1 MAQILFGVQYNGV
14 SMSSVIGPLDFARM
28 TEALGFRS
36 FFVPELETLPTLDPF
51 ILLSAV
57 AQHTERMR
65 LGTGVAVLPFRSPY
79 QTAKIATSID
89 VLSGGRMVLGL
100 GSGGVFNDDFGVEGV
115 RPEDRR
121 TLTDEGLEL
130 VRRLLSEERVTH
142 SGAHHRM
149 EDMALEP
156 RSVQQPHLPI
166 WTGAM
171 WNGRFS
177 RRMLER
183 TAKWAD
189 GFHPHGMTPQG
200 YAEGKA
206 AIEEMA
212 AGLGRD
218 PSQLEWSCNMY
229 LCMGDSRE
237 AAMEEVRRSMRER
250 FGDDAWELDPDT
262 LLLGSAADCVESI
275 EAFAEAGVGHFVIN
289 ALCGPEALLETYE
302 GFAGEVMPK
311 FQ

>member
-1 MAQILFGVQYNGV
+1 MAQVQFGVQYNGV
-14 SMSSVIGPLDFARM
+14 SMSEVIGPLDFARRM
-28 TEALGFRS
+28 EALGYRS

-51 ILLSAV
+51 IVLAAV

-79 QTAKIATSID
+79 QMAKIAASID

-100 GSGGVFNDDFGVEGV
+100 GSGGVFNGDFGVEGV

-121 TLTDEGLEL
+121 SLTDEGLEL
-130 VRRLLSEERVTH
+130 IRRLLSEERVTH
-142 SGAHHRM
+142 EGTHHRM
-149 EDMALEP
+149 QDMALEP

-171 WNGRFS
+171 WNGRFA
-177 RRMLER
+177 RRILER
-183 TAKWAD
+183 TARWAD

-218 PSQLEWSCNMY
+218 PSKLEWSCNMY
-229 LCMGDSRE
+229 LCMGQTRE
-237 AAMEEVRRSMRER
+237 EATAEVRRAMRQR
-250 FGDDAWELDPDT
+250 FGEDAWELDPDT
-262 LLLGSAADCVESI
+262 LLLGTPADCIESV

-289 ALCGPEALLETYE
+289 ALCPPEALLETYE
-302 GFAGEVMPK
+302 GFAAEVMGR
-311 FQ
+311 FG